1 MTMTTVHI
9 RRQGGAA
16 TVTIPDPL
24 LRRPQ
29 ADIGTPLD
37 LQVDNGVLTARPVAA
52 QSRKRYNLKE
62 ILRGATPE
70 AMAALQ
76 AETAWA
82 HDGRPVGLELA

>member
-1 MTMTTVHI
+1 M
-9 RRQGGAA
+9 
-16 TVTIPDPL
+16 TIPDPL

-37 LQVDNGVLTARPVAA
+37 LQVDNGVLTVRSVAA

-62 ILRGATPE
+62 ILRGVTPE
-70 AMAALQ
+70 AMAELQ

-82 HDGRPVGLELA
+82 HGGYPVGRELA